1 MPNGVEVI
9 KVIPYIH
16 LPFWTI
22 LFLIVFIAVA
32 FFITFFFIGVIYEGV
47 RDKNY
52 ILSIVFSLLLIF
64 NFVFFGLTMIELAH
78 HWSYKSYQVKI
89 QDNASYN
96 EIVKNYSI
104 ENKKDK
110 IILIPNERER
120 YYE

>member
-16 LPFWTI
+16 LPLWTI

-32 FFITFFFIGVIYEGV
+32 FFITFFFIGVIYEGA

-52 ILSIVFSLLLIF
+52 ILSIIFSLLLIF
-64 NFVFFGLTMIELAH
+64 NFVFFGLTMIELTH